1 MGSTNSSF
9 PATWNSGNSNELHKV
24 VAWDLII
31 MSHDLVWDFQPTVY
45 WQQDFSLYV
54 STVDTEP
61 SPMMKRQ

>member
-1 MGSTNSSF
+1 MSYIKLLPETQIC
-9 PATWNSGNSNELHKV
+9 
-24 VAWDLII
+24 LII